1 MQREGYDSVKRRG
14 YDRKVIPLSIL
25 ALCLSCAPPE
35 EDLELELRMAEL
47 INVDREARGIAPLA
61 LSMELSEVARRHSVR
76 MAEARKADHGL
87 GPPLE
92 DRILAVRPDVCT
104 FGENVSRHTSIDY
117 SLADLMQSKGHRAN
131 LLSAQ
136 FTEIGIGIVRGGDGY
151 LYITQNFIRPCEKR
165 APKR

>member
-1 MQREGYDSVKRRG
+1 
-14 YDRKVIPLSIL
+14 VIPFL
-25 ALCLSCAPPE
+25 ALALGLSCAGAAPV

-47 INVDREARGIAPLA
+47 INVEREARGIAPLA
-61 LSMELSEVARRHSVR
+61 LSVGLSEVARRHSVR
-76 MAEARKADHGL
+76 MARARKADHGL

-92 DRILAVRPDVCT
+92 NRILAVRPDVCT

-117 SLADLMQSKGHRAN
+117 SLGDLMQSKGHRGN

-136 FTEIGIGIVRGGDGY
+136 FTEIGVGIVRGGDGY
-151 LYITQNFIRPCEKR
+151 LYITQNFIRPCDKR